1 VPAANR
7 FLLGSY
13 VSPML
18 SPQTQTGD
26 SVEPREL
33 HHSIS
38 SPGALLMFKPSY
50 FLVDL
55 KTQMDSC

>member
-1 VPAANR
+1 
-7 FLLGSY
+7 
-13 VSPML
+13 ML